1 LLPWHSIDGIVL
13 LDKATGLS
21 SNAALQQVKRVFR
34 ARKAGHG
41 GSLDPLASGM
51 LPICLGEATKLA
63 GPMLA
68 GRKCYQFRLHLGIQT
83 TTGDLEGEIVSRQP
97 VAQLAREALQSQ
109 LTAFIGRHQQIPPM
123 HSALRH
129 QGARLYELA
138 RRGIEVERAPRSIE
152 IDCFEL
158 LELDESSLTLQVTC
172 SKGTYVRT
180 LGQDLAAAL
189 GTYGYIDHLRRLW
202 VEPFHGESMV
212 TIEELQASAAD
223 SAGLQRW
230 LLPLD
235 RGIQSWP
242 RVDLDAD
249 AARRMLDG
257 QVLEQHAG
265 TQGEGNVRIY
275 GPAGEFLGIAQQDAQ
290 GRLAPRR
297 LIANQRDRVVA
308 SSC

>member
-1 LLPWHSIDGIVL
+1 
-13 LDKATGLS
+13 
-21 SNAALQQVKRVFR
+21 
-34 ARKAGHG
+34 
-41 GSLDPLASGM
+41 M
-51 LPICLGEATKLA
+51 
-63 GPMLA
+63 
-68 GRKCYQFRLHLGIQT
+68 
-83 TTGDLEGEIVSRQP
+83 
-97 VAQLAREALQSQ
+97 
-109 LTAFIGRHQQIPPM
+109 
-123 HSALRH
+123 
-129 QGARLYELA
+129 
-138 RRGIEVERAPRSIE
+138 
-152 IDCFEL
+152 
-158 LELDESSLTLQVTC
+158 DESSLTLQVTC

-297 LIANQRDRVVA
+297 LIANQRDRIVA